1 MQYRYWFLMMCLIWY
16 FTGALIAAY
25 SPPFIVVVVG
35 GGPTAILTQSRGKH
49 QMFAPKCI
57 DWKSVWLE
65 WCSTLLWGWNIMG
78 FTHRNLSEQ
87 IFGSSRRHTMAHIR
101 TIPHLTALLRNLH
114 MLNLL
119 RLPIFLNALP
129 NTTSILEMKYIMQI
143 YFLNKYFSSR
153 GDSLSTL
160 RHHIQISSYFFW
172 FLALIPCLFR
182 WIKIISE
189 LAPHPWNFHG
199 IFP

>member
-1 MQYRYWFLMMCLIWY
+1 
-16 FTGALIAAY
+16 
-25 SPPFIVVVVG
+25 
-35 GGPTAILTQSRGKH
+35 
-49 QMFAPKCI
+49 
-57 DWKSVWLE
+57 
-65 WCSTLLWGWNIMG
+65 MG

-101 TIPHLTALLRNLH
+101 TNPHLTAQLRNLH

-160 RHHIQISSYFFW
+160 RHHIQISSYFFGSLSVSMNQKLEL
-172 FLALIPCLFR
+172 FLNQPPPVKFPRNISKISGCFFYSRPIFCLI
-182 WIKIISE
+182 
-189 LAPHPWNFHG
+189 
-199 IFP
+199 